1 MVKADFSM
9 SREEMKEY
17 QLELIQK
24 VIEEKGGLCKTAD
37 ILSLGIDYRRLN
49 QYLEEG
55 QLLKVKNG
63 MFTTK
68 RSDYSEEELI
78 VSMFSDGVLT
88 MESALFYHGYL
99 SMRPFDWKIAISK
112 NTSKSRFKLNYP
124 IVSPFYTEPEV
135 LSMGVTETEIAGQRM
150 KLYTIDRLICDV
162 LKYEEK
168 MDRSDFRNAAFS
180 YINDE
185 KKDVSKLMYYA
196 RERKVLKKVQ
206 SMIGVWL

>member
-1 MVKADFSM
+1 MIQAEFPM

-24 VIEEKGGLCKTAD
+24 LVEENGGLCRTSE
-37 ILSLGIDYRRLN
+37 ILAFGIDYRRI
-49 QYLEEG
+49 QQFMEEG
-55 QLLKVKNG
+55 QIVKVKNG
-63 MFTTK
+63 YFTTK

-78 VSMFSDGVLT
+78 TSMFPDGVLT

-99 SMRPFDWKIAISK
+99 SLRPFQWQIAISK

-124 IVSPFYTEPEV
+124 VVTPFYTEPEV
-135 LSMGVTETEIAGQRM
+135 LSMGVTEVLVGEKPM
-150 KLYTIDRLICDV
+150 KIYTIDRLICDV

-168 MDRSDFRNAAFS
+168 MDRVDFRKAAFS

-185 KKDVSKLMYYA
+185 NKDVSKLMLYA

-206 SMIGVWL
+206 GMIGVWL

>member
-1 MVKADFSM
+1 MIQAEFPM

-24 VIEEKGGLCKTAD
+24 LVEENGGLCRTSE
-37 ILSLGIDYRRLN
+37 ILAFGIDYRRI
-49 QYLEEG
+49 QQFMEEG
-55 QLLKVKNG
+55 QIVKVKNG
-63 MFTTK
+63 YFTTK

-78 VSMFSDGVLT
+78 TSMFPDGVLT

-99 SMRPFDWKIAISK
+99 SLRPFQWQIAISK

-124 IVSPFYTEPEV
+124 VVTPFYTEPEV
-135 LSMGVTETEIAGQRM
+135 LSMGVTEVLVGEKPM
-150 KLYTIDRLICDV
+150 KIYTIDRLICDV

-168 MDRSDFRNAAFS
+168 MDRADFRKAAFS

-185 KKDVSKLMYYA
+185 NKDVSKLMLYA

-206 SMIGVWL
+206 GMIGVWL